1 MITSHTL
8 NVHFWLKKSSVRKD
22 GTFPI
27 YARIS
32 IGSASRVD
40 LSTKQNVLEQNWCD
54 KSSRVGKR
62 IKDARRIN
70 DELDTIYSE
79 IKKAYKELRNEGVP
93 ISAKA
98 VKLRCTGKDRP
109 VSTIRDLIQYHTE
122 NDLKKLAPG
131 TAKNYAATEKYILRF
146 VKSEYKCDDIYL
158 SQIDYTFIVKF
169 EDYLRDCKTLK
180 KAQPL
185 NNNGRMKHL
194 ERLKKFTTL
203 ALKHRWIKSNPFALY
218 QLKYEDFDC
227 PFLEENE
234 LKTISSITL
243 TDDSLSIVRDV
254 FVFSCYTGLCYIEVK
269 NLKTG
274 DIVNG
279 IDKEDWIMVRRQKSK
294 TPVKLP
300 LLEQAN
306 RILEKY
312 QEVSQDVHT
321 NKLLPVF
328 SDQKINKYLKEIAK
342 LCKIEKNLTF
352 HVARHTFAT
361 TVTLLNDVPIETVSK
376 MLGHTKLSTT
386 QKYARV
392 VEQKIS
398 KDMSSLRSKL
408 KKAKSKS
415 TSIDTNTGNGHLHIV

>member
-1 MITSHTL
+1 MITSH
-8 NVHFWLKKSSVRKD
+8 NFNIYFWLKKNSVRRD
-22 GTFPI
+22 GTLPI
-27 YARIS
+27 YARIT
-32 IGSASRVD
+32 IGSTSRVD
-40 LSTKQNVLEQNWCD
+40 LSTKQNVLEKNWCD
-54 KSSRVGKR
+54 KSSRVLKR
-62 IKDARRIN
+62 TKNAKRIN
-70 DELDTIYSE
+70 DELDFINSN
-79 IKKAYKELRNEGVP
+79 IKKAFLELKDEGVP

-109 VSTIRDLIQYHTE
+109 VTTIRDLIHYHTE

-146 VKSEYKCDDIYL
+146 VKFEYKCDDIYL

-169 EDYLRDCKTLK
+169 EDYLRTCKTLK
-180 KAQPL
+180 RAQPL

-234 LKTISSITL
+234 LKTISSIVL
-243 TDDSLSIVRDV
+243 TDDSLNIVRDV

-300 LLEQAN
+300 LLEEAK
-306 RILEKY
+306 RILDKY
-312 QEVSQDVHT
+312 KNYSLAVNA
-321 NKLLPVF
+321 NKLLPVY

-342 LCKIEKNLTF
+342 LCNIKKNLTF

-361 TVTLLNDVPIETVSK
+361 TITLLNDVPLETVSK

-392 VEQKIS
+392 VEKKIS
-398 KDMSSLRSKL
+398 KDMLELRSKL
-408 KKAKSKS
+408 KKAK
-415 TSIDTNTGNGHLHIV
+415 TSCRDTDHNHLRIV